1 MKPSLILIYIIL
13 FVTDYLSASTADS
26 MILKKHVEAI
36 ISGEGYRNHEDIEA
50 LNRTADYIQGEF
62 AKSNTAVS
70 TYDFIVQKNLY
81 KNIIT
86 SFGPEDA
93 PRIIIG
99 AHYDVAGNQVGADD
113 NASGVS
119 GLLELARLLS
129 KENHSEWNYRV
140 DLVAYTLEEPPY
152 FRTEYMGSSQHA
164 AYLKANNIP
173 VAGMISIEMIGYYD
187 DKKNSQSYPL
197 GLLKLF
203 YGNRGDFITIVRKWN
218 DGKFCRS
225 FTRGFKNEI
234 AIKTKVFK
242 GPKWLPGIDFS
253 DHLNYWKYDWDA
265 LMITDTAFYRNH
277 NYHLVS
283 DTADKLD
290 YARMANVVN
299 SIFNALSQ
307 MVS

>member
-1 MKPSLILIYIIL
+1 MKPTLILIYITL
-13 FVTDYLSASTADS
+13 FIIDYSSAYIADS
-26 MILKKHVEAI
+26 TILKKHVEAI
-36 ISGEGYRNHEDIEA
+36 ISGEGYRNHTNIEA
-50 LNRTADYIQGEF
+50 LNRTAGYIQGEF

-70 TYDFIVQKNLY
+70 TYDFTVQNNLY

-86 SFGPEDA
+86 SFGPQNA

-225 FTRGFKNEI
+225 FTRGFKKER